1 MRAQQR
7 YSSAQGDFYAAGISY
22 FTIFAIFPLL
32 MVGFSVVGF
41 VLASRPDLVA
51 EIDGW
56 VKRSVPGDF
65 ADDVGNLVDS
75 AIASRTS
82 VCVIG
87 FATALWAGLGWM
99 TNLRIALSEMWEK
112 PTETDGFVKKKI
124 SDLGALVSVFLATL
138 LALGLTAAANPA
150 FKLAGPLRGVSLTL
164 SVLVAWVMFTAI
176 IAKLPRRPSPM
187 RVAVR
192 AGLLAAVVFEV
203 FKQTASLYLGAVLH
217 GPAGVT
223 FGPVLGLLVFAYL
236 TARLVLFATAWAA
249 TEQGPATEQAA
260 ATEQMPA
267 DSATGQP

>member
-1 MRAQQR
+1 MRAQRR

-56 VKRSVPGDF
+56 VKRSVTGDF
-65 ADDVGNLVDS
+65 AADIGGLVDS

-87 FATALWAGLGWM
+87 FATALWARLGWM
-99 TNLRIALSEMWEK
+99 TNLRIALSEMWGK
-112 PTETDGFVKKKI
+112 PTQTDGFVKKKI
-124 SDLGALVSVFLATL
+124 SDLGALVAVFLATL
-138 LALGLTAAANPA
+138 LTLGFTAAANPA
-150 FKLAGPLRGVSLTL
+150 LQLSGPLRWVSLIL

-187 RVAVR
+187 RAALR
-192 AGLLAAVVFEV
+192 GGLLAAVIFEV
-203 FKQTASLYLGAVLH
+203 LKQVASVYLGAVLH
-217 GPAGVT
+217 GPAGIT

-236 TARLVLFATAWAA
+236 TARLVLFSTAWAA
-249 TEQGPATEQAA
+249 TEQMPATEQL
-260 ATEQMPA
+260 PA
-267 DSATGQP
+267 DSASGQP

>member
-203 FKQTASLYLGAVLH
+203 FKPHRSTW
-217 GPAGVT
+217 GPCCTVR
-223 FGPVLGLLVFAYL
+223 PESPSVRCWVC
-236 TARLVLFATAWAA
+236 WCS
-249 TEQGPATEQAA
+249 PI
-260 ATEQMPA
+260 
-267 DSATGQP
+267 